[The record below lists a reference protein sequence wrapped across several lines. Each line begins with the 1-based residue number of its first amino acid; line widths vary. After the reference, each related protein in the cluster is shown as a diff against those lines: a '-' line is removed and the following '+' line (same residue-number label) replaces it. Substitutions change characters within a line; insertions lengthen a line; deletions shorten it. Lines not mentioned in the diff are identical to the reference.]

1 MQQSLKGEKL
11 QQIIIIVPP
20 ISNLLECLLYV
31 EHTVRITLIDL
42 IDMKTFSEV
51 KETYFNRTE
60 EQWCLSFKKKK
71 DEIEQSICVYKILK
85 SIISP
90 TDTFSNWVFL
100 AYYGMGGKLQKKK
113 KEKFFGYF
121 QKDIKQDLGIA
132 KKIVNDINGDHE
144 SCSYFSFVTKMLNMR
159 DESFFP
165 IYDSRIARKAFGCT
179 DEEYDLESRE
189 KCYKEIGKLYNSIED
204 DDISIIQFRKHFPN
218 CVDLGKMRILDFIL
232 YNTI

>member
-1 MQQSLKGEKL
+1 MKQSLLEEKL
-11 QQIIIIVPP
+11 QLSINTAVHTTNHQAFQH
-20 ISNLLECLLYV
+20 YV
-31 EHTVRITLIDL
+31 GHTVRIMFIDL

-132 KKIVNDINGDHE
+132 KKIVNDINGDNE

-165 IYDSRIARKAFGCT
+165 IYDSRIARKAFSCT

-204 DDISIIQFRKHFPN
+204 DDISIIQFKKHFPN